1 MPDAA
6 LRLIV
11 RTPHD
16 VVFDGEVVSV
26 RVPTESGQVGL
37 RSRMEPVVLAIET
50 GLVLLRTPGGTKF
63 LGTAGG
69 LLSCDG
75 AEASLLTPLGVV
87 GDDVASIREALD
99 RALAEPRSELTVR
112 AALDKLE
119 GRILTELRR
128 EPAGRPLAP
137 GDST

>member
-1 MPDAA
+1 MPDRV

-11 RTPHD
+11 RTPHE

-37 RSRMEPVVLAIET
+37 RSRMEAVVLAVET
-50 GLVLLRTPGGTKF
+50 GLVLARTRAGMTF
-63 LGTAGG
+63 VGTAGG

-87 GDDVASIREALD
+87 GGDAPAIREALD
-99 RALAEPRSELTVR
+99 RALAEPRSELAVR

-119 GRILTELRR
+119 SRILTELRR
-128 EPAGRPLAP
+128 EPAGRPLAA
-137 GDST
+137 GDET